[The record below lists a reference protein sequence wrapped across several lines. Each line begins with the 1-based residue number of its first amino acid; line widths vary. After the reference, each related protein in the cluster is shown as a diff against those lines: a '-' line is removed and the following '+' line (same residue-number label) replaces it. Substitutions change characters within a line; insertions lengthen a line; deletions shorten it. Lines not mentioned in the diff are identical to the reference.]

1 MSPRRRQLARTAL
14 PEANGGA
21 WWANP
26 IGRCYIGICSSDR
39 TDFADLAICTAMSF
53 NALDRN
59 PRPQAIWA
67 LGDDW
72 RCWRR
77 S

>member
-1 MSPRRRQLARTAL
+1 MLYWDLFLRLNRLR
-14 PEANGGA
+14 
-21 WWANP
+21 
-26 IGRCYIGICSSDR
+26 
-39 TDFADLAICTAMSF
+39 ADLVICTAMSF